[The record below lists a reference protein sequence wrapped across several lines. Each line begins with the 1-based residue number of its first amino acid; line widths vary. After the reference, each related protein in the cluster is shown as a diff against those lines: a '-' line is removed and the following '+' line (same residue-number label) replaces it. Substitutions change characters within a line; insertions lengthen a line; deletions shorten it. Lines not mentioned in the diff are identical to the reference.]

1 MSEHESEHER
11 PDASRDADLDP
22 AADTTMF
29 QAFVQRAEEGEQDF
43 HTGRPV
49 GAPFRL
55 ATLLVGLAVF
65 AGLVWLLL
73 RI

>member
-1 MSEHESEHER
+1 MSEHEQ

-29 QAFVQRAEEGEQDF
+29 QAFVQRAEQGQQDPR
-43 HTGRPV
+43 TGKPV

-55 ATLLVGLAVF
+55 ATLLVGLGVF